1 MTTLVLPFL
10 PPASHFDPDTGS
22 MSTIHPSLQIKK
34 TSWKNTAKFLKHLEK
49 EQFLRTKT
57 RQGNELVVLE
67 IDWDDDRVNSFVPYK
82 LPVSPVPISS
92 STTGG
97 HDGAAAK
104 GPLKVLELYKP
115 GQKVYPILEA
125 VKANVKDM
133 YTPQDLKD
141 LFNAYLNAESE
152 SHPTNKRLVKIN
164 PVIANCLLNPSV
176 PEDANNISQGT
187 AKRDVLAQRFI
198 KACSPYYLVLRP
210 GETYPDGINMKPSA
224 GMPPKVT
231 VTMEKKRGKV
241 MTKISGLEAFRI
253 DPGVLAEELRTL
265 CASSASVSQI
275 IGSSPKHPLME
286 ITVQGPQDK
295 IIRGVLEEKGLPNK
309 CTVVVD
315 NLSSNRR
322 NK

>member
-1 MTTLVLPFL
+1 MSTLVLPFL

-34 TSWKNTAKFLKHLEK
+34 TSWKNIAKFLKQLEK
-49 EQFLRTKT
+49 DRFLRTKT

-67 IDWDDDRVNSFVPYK
+67 IDWEDDRVNSFVPYK
-82 LPVSPVPISS
+82 LPISSAPISS
-92 STTGG
+92 STIGG
-97 HDGAAAK
+97 SDGAAAE
-104 GPLKVLELYKP
+104 GPLQILELYKP

-125 VKANVKDM
+125 VKANVKDL

-164 PVIANCLLNPSV
+164 PVIGNCLLNPSV
-176 PEDANNISQGT
+176 SEDANSLSKGT
-187 AKRDVLAQRFI
+187 AKRDVLAQSFI
-198 KACSPYYLVLRP
+198 KACNPYYLVLRP
-210 GETYPDGINMKPSA
+210 GETYPGDINMKPSA

-241 MTKISGLEAFRI
+241 MTRISGLEAFRI
-253 DPGVLAEELRTL
+253 DPVVLAEELRTL

-275 IGSSPKHPLME
+275 LGTSPKHPLME

-295 IIRGVLEEKGLPNK
+295 AVRGALEEKGLLGK
-309 CTVVVD
+309 FIVVMD
-315 NLSSNRR
+315 NLNSKR